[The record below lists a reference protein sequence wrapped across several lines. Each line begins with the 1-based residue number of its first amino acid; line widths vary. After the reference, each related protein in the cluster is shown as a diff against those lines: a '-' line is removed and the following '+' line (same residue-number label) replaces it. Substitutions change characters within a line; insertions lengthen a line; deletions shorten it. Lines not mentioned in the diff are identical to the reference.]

1 MTPTEELFKTKIPSA
16 LTAGLHKK
24 NKVTGLF
31 CVEIQGSQK
40 YYMDLDA
47 EPAVCAEGTPP
58 RTPLCTVTVTQDAM
72 DKIIKNPMQ
81 IMTLI
86 NAGHVKISNM
96 TAFKG
101 LLPLL
106 K

>member
-1 MTPTEELFKTKIPSA
+1 MTPTEELFTVKIPAA
-16 LTAGLHKK
+16 LAADLHKK
-24 NKVTGLF
+24 NKVTGLYS
-31 CVEIQGSQK
+31 VKVQGFK
-40 YYMDLDA
+40 EYYMDLDA
-47 EPAVCAEGTPP
+47 SPAVCAEGIPP
-58 RTPLCTVTVTQDAM
+58 KTPLCTVTVTQDAM